1 MRKKAIKSTDL
12 NMSMLMTLVNVTE
25 KVQFTLDQAT
35 KAQSDSRGK
44 ALLFL

>member
-12 NMSMLMTLVNVTE
+12 NISMLMTLVKVTG
-25 KVQFTLDQAT
+25 KVQFVLDQAT
-35 KAQSDSRGK
+35 KAQRDSRVT

>member
-1 MRKKAIKSTDL
+1 
-12 NMSMLMTLVNVTE
+12 MSMLMPLVKVMG

-35 KAQSDSRGK
+35 KAQRDSRGI